1 MKPHILCIIIILSL
15 CFIHSSI
22 IYNDITIWDN
32 YEIVDHIVMIL
43 YGNVKYLV
51 SVGADIHARDDDP
64 LRRSANRGH
73 LEVVKYL
80 ISIGA
85 NIHADNEY
93 ALIWS
98 AEDGHLDVVK
108 YLLSI
113 GADIN
118 IFDDFI
124 LRCIDT
130 NGHKEVINYLLSVAA
145 K

>member
-1 MKPHILCIIIILSL
+1 MTTNISVANNVQSNSLFSL
-15 CFIHSSI
+15 CKIGDL
-22 IYNDITIWDN
+22 N
-32 YEIVDHIVMIL
+32 
-43 YGNVKYLV
+43 GVKNLV
-51 SVGADIHARDDDP
+51 
-64 LRRSANRGH
+64 
-73 LEVVKYL
+73 
-80 ISIGA
+80 SIGA

-93 ALIWS
+93 ALRWS